1 MTATFR
7 CLLSGQTVTFIHQVD
22 IDSMKG
28 HPDYE
33 RVVEED
39 VVVAGVEEPKKL
51 GRPKKTETTA
61 EEV

>member
-1 MTATFR
+1 
-7 CLLSGQTVTFIHQVD
+7 
-22 IDSMKG
+22 MKG

-39 VVVAGVEEPKKL
+39 VVVVVAVEEPKKL

-61 EEV
+61 EVA